1 MGRAYARELDRLPA
15 TYEWARRSDIVGL
28 EKFVRRAAGGPLYAV
43 GSGGS
48 LTAATLAAVLHRQAG
63 AAAAAMTPMDMLCGG
78 GIGRGVSV
86 LLSTAGG
93 NNSDIVDAFE
103 AAAASPGRNVCVMS
117 AGADGGGGRAGR
129 LASVRRR
136 ALSQTAA
143 VPAGRDGFLA
153 TNSALASSVWLARAY
168 AEVLGRGNALPEYDR
183 LAGPRLPAPDTGGIE
198 SAGRLVV
205 LHDVWGRAAAVDA
218 ESKLAES
225 GLAAAQVADYRN
237 FAHGRHHGLVAGAPA
252 AGVVALVTPHS
263 RSLACRTLALLPRT
277 VPVCRIETGL
287 DGPAAAVSLLASVMS
302 LVGAVAAARGIDP
315 GRPRVAS
322 FGRRLYS
329 MTAGRRR
336 PARLAPF
343 EETALRRKF
352 GSAAP
357 ADPLTAK
364 RAAALRRFLSAL
376 TAQRFGAAVFD
387 YDGTLCCRERRLEP
401 PPRSVGK
408 AVARLL
414 AAGMIV
420 GVATGRGDSAGEG
433 LRAAIP
439 ARLHAGVLVGYHNG
453 AEVERLDAARR
464 EDSGMPDPGPAA
476 CLSLIKAKRLL
487 PAGTKISKRRGQVSL
502 LSDNIRAA
510 SLLRGLGADA
520 AAIPAGVRIV
530 ESGHSVDLLARC
542 TSKLNLYRAVRRST
556 PGHLKVVCIG
566 DKGRKPGNDH
576 ELLGTRYSLSV
587 DESSDD
593 PSSCWNLLP
602 HGVSGPGGTIEYLSR
617 FRTADGF
624 MWTHMHKWDGLGGRS
639 HEGKP

>member
-1 MGRAYARELDRLPA
+1 MGRAYAKEVDSLPA
-15 TYEWARRSDIVGL
+15 TYEWARRSDIAGL
-28 EKFVRRAAGGPLYAV
+28 EKFVKRAAGGPLYAV

-48 LTAATLAAVLHRQAG
+48 LTAAALAAVLHRQAG
-63 AAAAAMTPMDMLCGG
+63 DAAAAMTPMDILCGG
-78 GIGRGVSV
+78 NVGHGVSV

-93 NNSDIVDAFE
+93 NNADIVGAFE
-103 AAAASPGRNVCVMS
+103 AAASSPGRNVCVVS
-117 AGADGGGGRAGR
+117 AGAGGGGRVGR
-129 LASVRRR
+129 LALARRR
-136 ALSQTAA
+136 ALSQIAA
-143 VPAGRDGFLA
+143 APAGRDGFLA
-153 TNSALASSVWLARAY
+153 TNSALASSVWIARAY
-168 AEVLGRGNALPEYDR
+168 AGVLGRGHALPEYGR
-183 LAGPRLPAPDTGGIE
+183 LAGPAPDTGGIE
-198 SAGRLVV
+198 SACRLVV

-218 ESKLAES
+218 ESKMSES

-237 FAHGRHHGLVAGAPA
+237 FAHGRHHGLVAGTPA
-252 AGVVALVTPHS
+252 AAVVALVTPQS
-263 RSLACRTLALLPRT
+263 RSLADRTLALLPRT

-287 DGPAAAVSLLASVMS
+287 DGPAAAVSLVASVMS
-302 LVGAVAAARGIDP
+302 VVGAVAAARGIDP

-329 MTAGRRR
+329 MPASRRR

-387 YDGTLCCRERRLEP
+387 YDGTLCGRERRFEP
-401 PPRSVGK
+401 PSRSVGR

-420 GVATGRGDSAGEG
+420 GIATGRGGSAGEG

-439 ARLHAGVLVGYHNG
+439 ARLHAGVMVGYHNG
-453 AEVERLDAARR
+453 AEVERLDAAHR

-476 CLSLIKAKRLL
+476 CLSLIRAKRLL

-502 LSDNIRAA
+502 ISDSVRAA
-510 SLLRGLGADA
+510 SLLRGLGAGA

-530 ESGHSVDLLARC
+530 ESGHSVDLLARG
-542 TSKLNLYRAVRRST
+542 TSKLNLYRAVRRSI

-602 HGVSGPGGTIEYLSR
+602 HGMSGQEGTIEYLSR

-624 MWTHMHKWDGLGGRS
+624 MRTHMRKWDGQGGRR
-639 HEGKP
+639 HEGRP